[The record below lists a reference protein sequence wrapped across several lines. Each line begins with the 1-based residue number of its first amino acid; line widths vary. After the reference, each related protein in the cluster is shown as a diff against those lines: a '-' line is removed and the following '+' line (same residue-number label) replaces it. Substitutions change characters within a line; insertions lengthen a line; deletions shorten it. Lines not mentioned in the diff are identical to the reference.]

1 MSTANFPTLVRAVVS
16 SSVSDS
22 WDVAKTEWDVA
33 EVEEDPSAD
42 GICVCGQMGLASLFT
57 IKNKRNGSELF
68 PIGSTCVNQFG
79 RSDLNS
85 QLTVLS
91 DLLKLRAAIRE
102 RKAIAL
108 DSELFSRAMLEDL
121 YEAGA
126 FTPDQYNGGDG
137 GNDYDFLLKM
147 FNKRNKDDIT
157 RPQRNKISVLLNK
170 KVIPFVLEDPR
181 LG

>member
-1 MSTANFPTLVRAVVS
+1 MPTASFPALVRAVVS
-16 SSVSDS
+16 ASVSNV
-22 WDVAKTEWDVA
+22 WDTAKAEWEVT

-42 GICVCGQMGLASLFT
+42 GICVCGQMGLVSLFT
-57 IKNKRNGSELF
+57 IKNRGSGAELF

-79 RSDLNS
+79 RADLNS
-85 QLTVLS
+85 QVTVLS
-91 DLLKLRAAIRE
+91 DLLKLRTAIRSRE
-102 RKAIAL
+102 AITL
-108 DSELFSRAMLEDL
+108 TSDFFSRAVLADL
-121 YEAGA
+121 YEEGA

-137 GNDYDFLLKM
+137 ERDYDFLVKM

-170 KVIPFVLEDPR
+170 KVFPFVLNDER